1 MSIICSHVKGP
12 PPCKMYQEIKKE
24 EYLTKSKHMYPKAQY
39 ETMNYWGPPWR
50 SCFSRCTFRACLF
63 ISRGMP
69 ASYRMWEQGEL
80 MLFTFLAALG
90 NLEEAKKKQ
99 ELQGSE

>member
-1 MSIICSHVKGP
+1 
-12 PPCKMYQEIKKE
+12 
-24 EYLTKSKHMYPKAQY
+24 
-39 ETMNYWGPPWR
+39 
-50 SCFSRCTFRACLF
+50 
-63 ISRGMP
+63 MP